1 MMDNKVK
8 NKQLNKGTGLGITVK
23 KEVNFSEWYIQILEK
38 VDLISYSDIS
48 GCYVIKP
55 NAYSIWEGIQNYF
68 NKLIKKDG
76 VKNMYFPCFVTQA
89 ALQTES
95 ENFDGFCPEVAWIMK
110 CGTKK
115 IKPPIALRPT
125 SEAIIYPKFAEWI
138 RTQKDLP
145 LRINQWCNVVRW
157 EMKHCV
163 PFIRSREFLWQE
175 GHSAFATKMEADEE
189 VMKILEFYRRV
200 YEDLLAIPVTKGRK
214 TQREKFA
221 GADYTTTVE
230 AFVPTC
236 GRAIQAATSHSLGQ
250 NFSKAFKIE
259 FDDANGDTKNNL
271 VWQNSW
277 GLSTRSIGIMIMV
290 HGDDKGLRL
299 PPRIAEIQ
307 VVIVCVPK
315 DDNLAMLL
323 EKANIL
329 KDSLINEKIRC
340 VIDERNYNPG
350 WKYNYWETM
359 GVPFRIELGEKDVS
373 TNSVVVCR
381 RDNFQ
386 KIKVPIDLNF
396 IQTIRNLIDEMHNN
410 LYTMAKTRQD
420 DHTKMTDNFD
430 EFVTM
435 VKNKNMVLIP
445 FCGEEQCEDSI
456 KERSKGGEI
465 VNEETE
471 LTGSAKSLCIPYNQ
485 PLLIEGTKCLGCN
498 KNAMSWCLFGKSY

>member
-1 MMDNKVK
+1 MNIFIMDNKLK

-189 VMKILEFYRRV
+189 VMKILEFYRCV
-200 YEDLLAIPVTKGRK
+200 YEDLLAIPVTKGR
-214 TQREKFA
+214 
-221 GADYTTTVE
+221 
-230 AFVPTC
+230 
-236 GRAIQAATSHSLGQ
+236 
-250 NFSKAFKIE
+250 
-259 FDDANGDTKNNL
+259 
-271 VWQNSW
+271 
-277 GLSTRSIGIMIMV
+277 
-290 HGDDKGLRL
+290 
-299 PPRIAEIQ
+299 
-307 VVIVCVPK
+307 
-315 DDNLAMLL
+315 
-323 EKANIL
+323 
-329 KDSLINEKIRC
+329 
-340 VIDERNYNPG
+340 
-350 WKYNYWETM
+350 
-359 GVPFRIELGEKDVS
+359 
-373 TNSVVVCR
+373 
-381 RDNFQ
+381 
-386 KIKVPIDLNF
+386 
-396 IQTIRNLIDEMHNN
+396 
-410 LYTMAKTRQD
+410 
-420 DHTKMTDNFD
+420 
-430 EFVTM
+430 
-435 VKNKNMVLIP
+435 
-445 FCGEEQCEDSI
+445 
-456 KERSKGGEI
+456 
-465 VNEETE
+465 
-471 LTGSAKSLCIPYNQ
+471 
-485 PLLIEGTKCLGCN
+485 
-498 KNAMSWCLFGKSY
+498 